1 MNKRHLRRDKKFG
14 KKFIVESDVD
24 INREEAISFSLTKK
38 ETRRYRDWIASLWS
52 DMKIDDSEDIY
63 VLYPKIQFSPYE
75 MGTMITAIV
84 GEENIILRTAYED
97 DEIRKKK

>member
-1 MNKRHLRRDKKFG
+1 MKQKYLRKDKKFG
-14 KKFIVESDVD
+14 KKSIVESDID
-24 INREEAISFSLTKK
+24 INKEETISFSLTKK
-38 ETRRYRDWIASLWS
+38 ETKRYRDWIDSLWS
-52 DMKIDDSEDIY
+52 DRKIDDSEDSY
-63 VLYPKIQFSPYE
+63 MLYPKIQFSPYE